1 MLADEIT
8 ELVMDGE
15 DDYCDMWYRG
25 FGDLSKKR
33 AGLNVFQAG
42 FCVLYEFTVP
52 VSLCSYQ
59 GIHKSYL

>member
-15 DDYCDMWYRG
+15 DDYFDMWYRC
-25 FGDLSKKR
+25 FGNLSKKR

-42 FCVLYEFTVP
+42 SVLCFV
-52 VSLCSYQ
+52 
-59 GIHKSYL
+59 